1 MVSTY
6 NIALSG
12 LNVAGKRLEVSANN
26 LANQFS
32 TSRLENGQVI
42 NEPYLAQ
49 RVEAS
54 SNPIGGVQARVV
66 DRTPAT
72 TIVFDPTASNAD
84 ANGASQVPAVDTAEE
99 LIGTIIATYDFR
111 ANLKVIQAQN
121 KLDQETL
128 NIIS

>member
-12 LNVAGKRLEVSANN
+12 LNVAGKRLEVNANN

-32 TSRLENGQVI
+32 TSRLENGREIDEPYRAQQVI
-42 NEPYLAQ
+42 AT
-49 RVEAS
+49 
-54 SNPIGGVQARVV
+54 SNSIGGVQARVV
-66 DRTPAT
+66 EKTPAT

-84 ANGASQVPAVDTAEE
+84 ANGASQVPAVDTAEK
-99 LIGTIIATYDFR
+99 LTGMRIASYDFR